1 MRSRTSATAAASG
14 RAPSEACKGEEN
26 ALAYEGL
33 PFFYEMAPSPAARKV
48 TLKTN
53 ASCRIVMCAPGT
65 NEYLVFESQFEADCA
80 RVFWAMP
87 NVRSVQAQY
96 GPVKY
101 TDECGVTRE
110 HYADLR
116 VEFMNGW
123 VALYCVRPIEKDR
136 RGKLRAAVEDIRNH
150 ELRYHADRIEIL
162 TEKAVTKADIYR
174 AREILAA
181 RRLKNSPDC
190 VRLLEKL
197 RAKDKPV
204 RAFELLDEFGSQG
217 SGMIALWNLMG
228 DKLVDHVASDAS
240 LTFTPVSF
248 VRARRPN

>member
-1 MRSRTSATAAASG
+1 MT
-14 RAPSEACKGEEN
+14 
-26 ALAYEGL
+26 
-33 PFFYEMAPSPAARKV
+33 PSPAARKI

-65 NEYLVFESQFEADCA
+65 NQYLVFESQFEADCA

-87 NVRSVQAQY
+87 NVRSVEVQY
-96 GPVKY
+96 GPIKY
-101 TDECGVTRE
+101 TDERGISRE

-116 VEFMNGW
+116 IEFANGF
-123 VALYCVRPIEKDR
+123 VAIFSVRPAEKDK
-136 RGKLRAAVEDIRNH
+136 RGRLQAAVADIRNH
-150 ELRYHADRIEIL
+150 ELRYHANRIEVL
-162 TEKAVTKADIYR
+162 TEKTITKSDIYR

-190 VRLLEKL
+190 ARLLERL
-197 RAKDKPV
+197 RTKDQPV

-228 DKLVDHVASDAS
+228 DGLVDHVSSDAS

-248 VRARRPN
+248 VRARRAN

>member
-1 MRSRTSATAAASG
+1 M
-14 RAPSEACKGEEN
+14 E
-26 ALAYEGL
+26 
-33 PFFYEMAPSPAARKV
+33 PSPAARKV

-53 ASCRIVMCAPGT
+53 ASCRIVMCAPGS
-65 NEYLVFESQFEADCA
+65 NQYLVFESQFEADCA

-87 NVRSVQAQY
+87 NVRSVEAQY
-96 GPVKY
+96 GPIEY
-101 TDECGVTRE
+101 TDEDGVIRE

-116 VEFMNGW
+116 VEFTNGW
-123 VALYCVRPIEKDR
+123 VVLYCVRPWEKDR
-136 RGKLRAAVEDIRNH
+136 RGKLKVAVEEIRNH
-150 ELRYHADRIEIL
+150 ELRYHANRIEIL
-162 TEKAVTKADIYR
+162 TEKTVTKADIYR

-190 VRLLEKL
+190 VRLLERL
-197 RAKDKPV
+197 RAKTKPV

-228 DKLVDHVASDAS
+228 DGLVDHVSSDAS